1 MIFGAKT
8 FDFAMQFTPAFCN
21 YFNCQYV
28 WENVDS
34 NVRQITRII
43 LQNFHL
49 KSGLYAILCTLTEF
63 KYNIISFE
71 EFYS

>member
-8 FDFAMQFTPAFCN
+8 FDFAMQFTPGWPCTHSVIISTA
-21 YFNCQYV
+21 
-28 WENVDS
+28 NVDS

>member
-1 MIFGAKT
+1 MH
-8 FDFAMQFTPAFCN
+8 AFCN

-28 WENVDS
+28 SENVDS

-71 EFYS
+71 EFYSWMYKRNDKF